1 MITPHFDILDLR
13 EGKEQ
18 TKEDFRCCEQALEV
32 RCWGFF
38 SFFYLLQIIQQNCRL
53 NRARH
58 QKAQKSLKRRKGQQK
73 QKIIIRWVESD
84 IFFFKSD
91 LIFKVEFQFVH
102 IKEEIS
108 RRVSTVVE
116 SSVIMLSRGML
127 SSASKIEKK
136 VSSNLNSSS
145 MKRLTLFH
153 NCAGQRQIECRHR
166 RQETWKPSPSYK
178 PGSSTTLQ
186 RWRKVST
193 VGMILNQGWQPFTLH
208 LIVCRQS
215 TDE

>member
-1 MITPHFDILDLR
+1 M
-13 EGKEQ
+13 
-18 TKEDFRCCEQALEV
+18 
-32 RCWGFF
+32 
-38 SFFYLLQIIQQNCRL
+38 
-53 NRARH
+53 
-58 QKAQKSLKRRKGQQK
+58 
-73 QKIIIRWVESD
+73 ESD

-102 IKEEIS
+102 IKEEIP

-166 RQETWKPSPSYK
+166 RQETWKPSPSCK

-193 VGMILNQGWQPFTLH
+193 VGMILNQGWQPFTLQTLQTVDGPVVH
-208 LIVCRQS
+208 PRVKCPHPPYTQR
-215 TDE
+215 